1 MVSGGSSDRPRPNK
15 NSKSIAKKKSRT
27 PINPDDI
34 PGLRLRDNSD
44 SDAQTFTPLVN
55 EPWVIPGVASASGSA
70 SPPPPIEDDTNAH
83 LIGLIL
89 GDKDRIGGIPHQKK
103 LIRHWSEI
111 PEDHRQV
118 MFEEFKR
125 NAGAKLRNWLERVRR
140 TGNVAQ
146 WLLKIVYDDL
156 CIYWESPEYKAIS
169 KQNKKARA
177 SLKDGSLHIG
187 GAKSVRVI
195 VREMEDLGRE
205 PTRLEAEAIDGVQ
218 LAAMSQQITNLSRAF
233 AQSVAQNEVMS
244 KTVEEFKKKMVSMN
258 RRRHRSPSP

>member
-1 MVSGGSSDRPRPNK
+1 MER
-15 NSKSIAKKKSRT
+15 KSIAT
-27 PINPDDI
+27 HVLLNCPEIQPYLEDCCA
-34 PGLRLRDNSD
+34 L
-44 SDAQTFTPLVN
+44 DASNVLV
-55 EPWVIPGVASASGSA
+55 
-70 SPPPPIEDDTNAH
+70 
-83 LIGLIL
+83 
-89 GDKDRIGGIPHQKK
+89 RQKK
-103 LIRHWSEI
+103 TPGSKQLTICRWHPASKEVNKTVRESVRRIFSQLWHSWSEI

-205 PTRLEAEAIDGVQ
+205 PTRLEV
-218 LAAMSQQITNLSRAF
+218 
-233 AQSVAQNEVMS
+233 
-244 KTVEEFKKKMVSMN
+244 FKRTHLLKKMNESNPNVWVEPRAENVNNEFIRYLSEFG
-258 RRRHRSPSP
+258 ST

>member
-1 MVSGGSSDRPRPNK
+1 MVLESSDRWHPASKEVNK
-15 NSKSIAKKKSRT
+15 TVRESVR
-27 PINPDDI
+27 
-34 PGLRLRDNSD
+34 
-44 SDAQTFTPLVN
+44 
-55 EPWVIPGVASASGSA
+55 
-70 SPPPPIEDDTNAH
+70 
-83 LIGLIL
+83 
-89 GDKDRIGGIPHQKK
+89 RIFSQLWHS
-103 LIRHWSEI
+103 WSEI

-195 VREMEDLGRE
+195 VREMEEDLGRE
-205 PTRLEAEAIDGVQ
+205 PTRLEV
-218 LAAMSQQITNLSRAF
+218 
-233 AQSVAQNEVMS
+233 
-244 KTVEEFKKKMVSMN
+244 FKRTHLLKKMNESNPNVWVEPRAENVNNEFIRYLSEFG
-258 RRRHRSPSP
+258 ST